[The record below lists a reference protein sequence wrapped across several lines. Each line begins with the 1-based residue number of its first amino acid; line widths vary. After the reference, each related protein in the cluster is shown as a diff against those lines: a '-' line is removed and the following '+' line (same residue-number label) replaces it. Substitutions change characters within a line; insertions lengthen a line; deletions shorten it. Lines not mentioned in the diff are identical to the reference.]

1 MHTTLKHLG
10 IIMDGNGRWA
20 QSRGHTRFFGHT
32 RGARVAKMVTE
43 ECARL
48 GLTHLTLFAF
58 STENWRRP
66 KDEVSFLMKLLAKWL
81 NRERQNLV
89 DQNIRF
95 QVIGEINRLPMFA
108 RNEIQKVINDTRLC
122 YGMTLTLA
130 VSYGGRQEI
139 LTAVKSLAQKV
150 QEGSL
155 KPDDLNEEVFSA
167 ELESAFL
174 PDPDLILRTSG
185 ESRIS
190 NFMLWQSA
198 YSEIQFIDRTWPDFK
213 ISDLHRVI
221 DNFEKRE
228 RRFGQTSAQILN
240 LKPLNG

>member
-1 MHTTLKHLG
+1 
-10 IIMDGNGRWA
+10 MDGNGRWA

-32 RGARVAKMVTE
+32 RGARVAKMITE
-43 ECARL
+43 ECSRL

-81 NRERQNLV
+81 IRERQNLV
-89 DQNIRF
+89 AQNIRF
-95 QVIGEINRLPMFA
+95 QVIGELHRLPPFA
-108 RNEIQKVINDTRLC
+108 REEIQKAINDTKLC

-139 LTAVKSLAQKV
+139 LSAAKRLAQKV
-150 QEGSL
+150 QQGQLS
-155 KPDDLNEEVFSA
+155 PDDINEEVFSA
-167 ELESAFL
+167 ELESSFL
-174 PDPDLILRTSG
+174 PDPDLIIRTSG

-198 YSEIQFIDRTWPDFK
+198 YTEFYFTKCTWPEFK
-213 ISDLHRVI
+213 ISNLHEAI
-221 DNFEKRE
+221 SSFENCE
-228 RRFGQTSAQILN
+228 RRFGQTAAQIVN
-240 LKPLNG
+240 LRPLNG